1 MEYLSRLTIA
11 EKETLCDIITG
22 AEFKKLFI
30 ANEQEFQQ
38 MHGGFRAKSL
48 SESFALSIAKAHVNH
63 PFITSWINDFV
74 NDALQTITEN
84 ISALDEEGATHLY
97 AIANALYGSIFAD
110 QVDLYFKLTGETKKE
125 SVRLRLDEMLK
136 NLAFEQRR
144 ADSSAANLKD
154 MKNENAA
161 LCQRIE
167 ADKQALQQLS
177 EGKESLE
184 KQLAE
189 AKDKLT
195 EQQARS
201 THQDDNR
208 AADLELFDDTDFSA
222 LPASSDDQTYSLC
235 GIVEDVAGQKWLERY
250 ADLHYDRK
258 YQTFYQRDDIPP
270 RFENRSKLYIKDGP
284 NQLDF
289 YGVWSWRAIQNENDP
304 QKDYITTAYQPRLAP
319 IEVYIRKEA
328 ATLDDLV
335 ASLKRGL
342 SCQLHSLKI
351 MFAIPASKKHYTG
364 ILCQKKDLHI
374 DDGRVFIA
382 ENCDEIPVYE
392 FPKTNLLRLENG
404 LTFYKEAFAGRPSSF
419 HPLKRPLEIVR
430 SIVAESI
437 SWSAYRARGLTRQ
450 AHQTTKTLFATLP
463 LDDVTSKIEKKL
475 HCSKG
480 QAEIWLTVF
489 RKTAENYIDKTI
501 LEDDILRA
509 AVDTDP
515 DLQKRVKEFLQTEW
529 AEENKQQLDEAKKAL
544 TALEDK
550 KKAVADELEAAK
562 KSLAEEKAEKQQFV
576 DTIAMKEQ
584 VAADV
589 EKEVREKIQK
599 ARENAAEFIAQMAF
613 ISPLTITQPSEKEE
627 AVKNHSDVA
636 AIMPYHIIPAQKDP
650 TECDENHNW
659 DDVLSAVAINLEEA
673 GVAEQHQKGLAAFL
687 CAAYI
692 EKQPLFLAGAN
703 AIDIVQAF
711 SAAVQAKQHGVLSCR
726 DMYCQQAV
734 AEIGTHDENIVLIQN
749 LLASNWINHL
759 PEILAR
765 KDMFYVATH
774 PYAEDLQV
782 EPQSLYGFMLPLFTE
797 FFVDKKATGGYYDG
811 YFAAD
816 FPENKVPSASSKKS
830 SMLVQSPAGHFIK
843 QFPISPLIKNQIKHL
858 LVTMHAIDAGTTADD
873 DFLFAILPLAYALQ
887 KIGSLTTAMANSQDR
902 ISISS
907 DLKRELQYL
916 LGDF

>member
-1 MEYLSRLTIA
+1 MEYLSGLTIA

-30 ANEQEFQQ
+30 TNEQEFQQ
-38 MHGGFRAKSL
+38 MHGGFRAKAL
-48 SESFALSIAKAHVNH
+48 SESLALSIAKAHVNH

-161 LCQRIE
+161 LRQRIE

-189 AKDKLT
+189 AKAKLT

-201 THQDDNR
+201 TDQDDNR

-235 GIVEDVAGQKWLERY
+235 GIVEDVTGQKWLERY
-250 ADLHYDRK
+250 ADLHYDRT

-304 QKDYITTAYQPRLAP
+304 QKDYITTAYQPHLVP

-335 ASLKRGL
+335 ALLKKGL
-342 SCQLHSLKI
+342 PWQLHSLKI
-351 MFAIPASKKHYTG
+351 MFAVPTSKKHYTG
-364 ILCQKKDLHI
+364 ILCQKKDLYI
-374 DDGRVFIA
+374 DGDRVFIA

-392 FPKTNLLRLENG
+392 FPKTNLLRLKNG
-404 LTFYKEAFAGRPSSF
+404 LTFYKEAFAGRSSSF
-419 HPLKRPLEIVR
+419 HPLKSDLEIVR
-430 SIVAESI
+430 RIVADSI

-450 AHQTTKTLFATLP
+450 AHQTAKTLFATLP
-463 LDDVTSKIEKKL
+463 LDDATSKIEEKL
-475 HCSKG
+475 HCSKA
-480 QAEIWLTVF
+480 QAETWLTVF
-489 RKTAENYIDKTI
+489 RKTAENYIDKTT

-509 AVDTDP
+509 AVDANS
-515 DLQKRVKEFLQTEW
+515 DLQKRMKDLVQTEW
-529 AEENKQQLDEAKKAL
+529 AEENKQLLDEAKEAL
-544 TALEDK
+544 TAIEDK
-550 KKAVADELEAAK
+550 RKVVADELETTK
-562 KSLAEEKAEKQQFV
+562 KSLAKAKVEKQKFV
-576 DTIAMKEQ
+576 DTLATKEQ
-584 VAADV
+584 VAANV
-589 EKEVREKIQK
+589 EKEVRNKIQK
-599 ARENAAEFIAQMAF
+599 ARENAAEFIAHMAF
-613 ISPLTITQPSEKEE
+613 ITPLTVSKPPENEE
-627 AVKNHSDVA
+627 SIKNNSDA
-636 AIMPYHIIPAQKDP
+636 AIMPYHIIPTQKEL
-650 TECDENHNW
+650 TELAENHNW
-659 DDVLSAVAINLEEA
+659 DDVLFAVAANLDEA
-673 GVAEQHQKGLAAFL
+673 GVTEQHQKGLAAFL

-734 AEIGTHDENIVLIQN
+734 AEIGTHDEKIVLIQN
-749 LLASNWINHL
+749 LLASNWMNHL

-797 FFVDKKATGGYYDG
+797 FFVDKKATGGYYG
-811 YFAAD
+811 SYFAAD
-816 FPENKVPSASSKKS
+816 FTKYKSPSASSKKS

-843 QFPISPLIKNQIKHL
+843 QFPVSPLIKNQISHL
-858 LVTMHAIDAGTTADD
+858 LDTMHGIDAETTVDD
-873 DFLFAILPLAYALQ
+873 DFLFAILPLAYTLQ
-887 KIGSLTTAMANSQDR
+887 KIDILTTAITNPQDK

-907 DLKRELQYL
+907 GLKRELQYL

>member
-1 MEYLSRLTIA
+1 MEYLSGLTIA

-38 MHGGFRAKSL
+38 MYGGFRAKSL

-189 AKDKLT
+189 AKAKLT

-201 THQDDNR
+201 TDQDDNR

-235 GIVEDVAGQKWLERY
+235 GIVEDVTGQKWLERY
-250 ADLHYDRK
+250 ADLHYDRT

-304 QKDYITTAYQPRLAP
+304 QKDYITTAYQPHLVP

-335 ASLKRGL
+335 ALLKKGL
-342 SCQLHSLKI
+342 PWQLHSLKI
-351 MFAIPASKKHYTG
+351 MFAVPTSKKHYTG
-364 ILCQKKDLHI
+364 ILCQKKDLYI
-374 DDGRVFIA
+374 DGDRVFIA

-392 FPKTNLLRLENG
+392 FPKTNLLRLKNG
-404 LTFYKEAFAGRPSSF
+404 LTFYKEAFAGRSSSF
-419 HPLKRPLEIVR
+419 HPLKSDLEIVR
-430 SIVAESI
+430 RIVADSI

-450 AHQTTKTLFATLP
+450 AHQTAKTLFATLP
-463 LDDVTSKIEKKL
+463 LDDATSKIEEKL
-475 HCSKG
+475 HCSKA
-480 QAEIWLTVF
+480 QAETWLTVF
-489 RKTAENYIDKTI
+489 RKTAENYIDKTT

-509 AVDTDP
+509 AVDANS
-515 DLQKRVKEFLQTEW
+515 DLQKRMKDLVQTEW
-529 AEENKQQLDEAKKAL
+529 AEENKQLLDEAKEAL
-544 TALEDK
+544 TAIEDK
-550 KKAVADELEAAK
+550 RKVVADELETTK
-562 KSLAEEKAEKQQFV
+562 KSLAKAKVEKQKFV
-576 DTIAMKEQ
+576 DTLATKEQ
-584 VAADV
+584 VAANV
-589 EKEVREKIQK
+589 EKEVRNKIQK
-599 ARENAAEFIAQMAF
+599 ARENAAEFIAHMAF
-613 ISPLTITQPSEKEE
+613 ITPLTVSKPPENEE
-627 AVKNHSDVA
+627 SIKNNSDA
-636 AIMPYHIIPAQKDP
+636 AIMPYHIIPTQKEL
-650 TECDENHNW
+650 TELAENHNW
-659 DDVLSAVAINLEEA
+659 DDVLFAVAANLDEA
-673 GVAEQHQKGLAAFL
+673 GVTEQHQKGLAAFL

-749 LLASNWINHL
+749 LLASNWMNHL

-797 FFVDKKATGGYYDG
+797 FFVDKKATGGYYGG

-830 SMLVQSPAGHFIK
+830 SMFVQSPAGHFIK
-843 QFPISPLIKNQIKHL
+843 QFPVSPLIKNQIKHL

>member
-30 ANEQEFQQ
+30 ANEQEFQR
-38 MHGGFRAKSL
+38 MRGGFRAKAL
-48 SESFALSIAKAHVNH
+48 SESLALSIAKAYVNH
-63 PFITSWINDFV
+63 PFITSLINDLV
-74 NDALQTITEN
+74 NDTLQKITEN

-144 ADSSAANLKD
+144 ADSSAKNLKD

-161 LCQRIE
+161 LRQRIE
-167 ADKQALQQLS
+167 NNRQALQQLS
-177 EGKESLE
+177 EEKKSLE
-184 KQLAE
+184 KQLVE

-250 ADLHYDRK
+250 ADLHYDRT

-304 QKDYITTAYQPRLAP
+304 QKDYITTAYQPRLVP

-335 ASLKRGL
+335 ALLKKGL
-342 SCQLHSLKI
+342 PCQLHSLKI
-351 MFAIPASKKHYTG
+351 MFAVPASKNHYTG
-364 ILCQKKDLHI
+364 ILCQKKDLYI
-374 DDGRVFIA
+374 DGDRVFIA
-382 ENCDEIPVYE
+382 ENCDEIPIYE
-392 FPKTNLLRLENG
+392 FPKTNLLRLKNG
-404 LTFYKEAFAGRPSSF
+404 LTFYKEAFAGRSSSF
-419 HPLKRPLEIVR
+419 HPLKSDLEIVR
-430 SIVAESI
+430 RIVADSI

-450 AHQTTKTLFATLP
+450 AHQTAKTLFATLP
-463 LDDVTSKIEKKL
+463 LDDATSKIEEKL
-475 HCSKG
+475 HCSKA
-480 QAEIWLTVF
+480 QAETWLTVF
-489 RKTAENYIDKTI
+489 RKTAENYIDKTT

-509 AVDTDP
+509 AVDANS
-515 DLQKRVKEFLQTEW
+515 DLQKRMKDLVQTEW
-529 AEENKQQLDEAKKAL
+529 AEENKQLLDEAKKAL
-544 TALEDK
+544 TAIEGK
-550 KKAVADELEAAK
+550 RKVVADELETTK
-562 KSLAEEKAEKQQFV
+562 KSLAKAKAEKQKFV
-576 DTIAMKEQ
+576 DTLATKEQ
-584 VAADV
+584 VAANV
-589 EKEVREKIQK
+589 EKEVRNKIQK
-599 ARENAAEFIAQMAF
+599 ARENAAEFIAHMAF
-613 ISPLTITQPSEKEE
+613 ITPLTVSKPPENEE
-627 AVKNHSDVA
+627 SIKNNSDA
-636 AIMPYHIIPAQKDP
+636 AATMPYHIIPTQKEL
-650 TECDENHNW
+650 TELDENHNW
-659 DDVLSAVAINLEEA
+659 DDVLFAVAANLDEA
-673 GVAEQHQKGLAAFL
+673 GVTEQHQKGLAAFL

-734 AEIGTHDENIVLIQN
+734 AEIGTHDEKIVLIQN
-749 LLASNWINHL
+749 LLASNWMNHL

-797 FFVDKKATGGYYDG
+797 FFVDKKATGGYYG
-811 YFAAD
+811 SYFAAD
-816 FPENKVPSASSKKS
+816 FTKYKSPSASSKKS
-830 SMLVQSPAGHFIK
+830 SMLVQSPAGHLIK
-843 QFPISPLIKNQIKHL
+843 QFPVSPLIKNQISHL
-858 LVTMHAIDAGTTADD
+858 LDTMHGIDAETTVDD

-887 KIGSLTTAMANSQDR
+887 KIDILTTAITNPQDK

-907 DLKRELQYL
+907 GLKRELQYL

>member
-30 ANEQEFQQ
+30 SNEQKFQQ
-38 MHGGFRAKSL
+38 MRGGFRAKAL
-48 SESFALSIAKAHVNH
+48 SESLALSIAKAHINH

-74 NDALQTITEN
+74 NDAFQKITEN

-144 ADSSAANLKD
+144 ADSSAKNLKD
-154 MKNENAA
+154 MKNENAT
-161 LCQRIE
+161 LRQRIG
-167 ADKQALQQLS
+167 DNRQALQQLS
-177 EGKESLE
+177 EEKKSLE
-184 KQLAE
+184 EQLVE
-189 AKDKLT
+189 AKEKLT

-208 AADLELFDDTDFSA
+208 AADLELFDDTDSSA

-284 NQLDF
+284 NQPDF
-289 YGVWSWRAIQNENDP
+289 YGVWSWHAIQNENDP

-335 ASLKRGL
+335 ASLKKGL

-392 FPKTNLLRLENG
+392 FPKTNLLRLKNG
-404 LTFYKEAFAGRPSSF
+404 LTFYKEAFAGRSSSF

-430 SIVAESI
+430 NIVAESI

-475 HCSKG
+475 HCSKA
-480 QAEIWLTVF
+480 QAETWLTVF
-489 RKTAENYIDKTI
+489 RKTAENYVDKTI

-509 AVDTDP
+509 AVDADP

-544 TALEDK
+544 TAIEGK
-550 KKAVADELEAAK
+550 RKVVADELETTK
-562 KSLAEEKAEKQQFV
+562 KSLAKAKAEKQKFV
-576 DTIAMKEQ
+576 DTLATKEQ
-584 VAADV
+584 VAANV
-589 EKEVREKIQK
+589 EKEVRNKIQK
-599 ARENAAEFIAQMAF
+599 ARENAAEFIAHMAF
-613 ISPLTITQPSEKEE
+613 ITPLTVSKPPENEE
-627 AVKNHSDVA
+627 SIKNNSDA
-636 AIMPYHIIPAQKDP
+636 AATMPYHIIPTQKEL
-650 TECDENHNW
+650 TELDENHNW
-659 DDVLSAVAINLEEA
+659 DDVLFAVAANLDEA
-673 GVAEQHQKGLAAFL
+673 GVTEQHQKGLAAFL

-734 AEIGTHDENIVLIQN
+734 AEIGTHDEKIVLIQN
-749 LLASNWINHL
+749 LLASNWMNHL

-797 FFVDKKATGGYYDG
+797 FFVDKKATGGYYGG

-816 FPENKVPSASSKKS
+816 FTKYKSPSASSKKS

-843 QFPISPLIKNQIKHL
+843 QFPVSPLIKNQISHL
-858 LVTMHAIDAGTTADD
+858 LDTMHGIDAETTVDD

-887 KIGSLTTAMANSQDR
+887 KIDILTTAITNPQDK

-907 DLKRELQYL
+907 GLKRELQYL